1 MNKKITFTLILLAAA
16 LVLCGGCGSKESA
29 TATTGVTEAP
39 EPTSAL
45 KATAE
50 EVTVEQ
56 PTAVAEATVEEPTAA
71 APMEEPTPAEP
82 TPEPPSPTM
91 TMTPTPEI
99 VDEDSSCINCHTD
112 EERLKE
118 LAVEPEVEEL
128 SSGEG

>member
-1 MNKKITFTLILLAAA
+1 LKGELTVNKKITFTLILLAAA
-16 LVLCGGCGSKESA
+16 LVLCGGCGSKESP

-39 EPTSAL
+39 EPTSAPE
-45 KATAE
+45 ATAE
-50 EVTVEQ
+50 KVAVEQ
-56 PTAVAEATVEEPTAA
+56 PTAVAAATVEEPTAA
-71 APMEEPTPAEP
+71 ATTEEP

-91 TMTPTPEI
+91 TPAPEI
-99 VDEDSSCINCHTD
+99 VDADSACLNCHTD